1 MHQPDENQIKIY
13 KQAAAFAAEYIA
25 CRPDLQT
32 GQEFPTGLWRKMGEG
47 GLFKIGITENY
58 GGIGGGYLD
67 LLKAGESFVKSGY
80 NLGLTVSWLFQQ
92 IIARYV
98 VGSFGTAQQRR
109 QYLCAAAEGKITF
122 SFAVSEPGHGASPK
136 TLATQAKKTKTGY
149 VLNGEKTYLTNG
161 PIADIYIVVAVT
173 DDTVPLKSFTAFIVP
188 RDTHGLTV
196 TPPMPLNFLKPSP
209 HGGIELNNCLIDQES
224 ILGKVGSAWQ
234 DIVVPLGE
242 IEDVVMMGPVLGGM
256 AAQLD
261 LLTAV
266 IRENSTSTDRAL
278 QGEWGALSAFWQ
290 TLQTI
295 AYEAAGRLD
304 RSGDSP
310 SPLPLGITFA
320 RLAAEFHT
328 NIAQLSERW
337 KIPMPN
343 QYTYLQ
349 RDMESLGT
357 LQKRRLQIRQEKI
370 GAALLKN

>member
-32 GQEFPTGLWRKMGEG
+32 GQEFPMDLWRKMGEG
-47 GLFKIGITENY
+47 YLFKIGITENY

-67 LLKAGESFVKSGY
+67 LLKAGEAFVKSGY

-92 IIARYV
+92 IMAHYV

-109 QYLCAAAEGKITF
+109 QYLRAAAEGKITF
-122 SFAVSEPGHGASPK
+122 SFAVSEPQRGASPK
-136 TLATQAKKTKTGY
+136 TLTTSARKKDASY
-149 VLNGEKTYLTNG
+149 CLNGEKTYLTNG
-161 PIADIYIVVAVT
+161 PIANVFIVVAVT
-173 DDTVPLKSFTAFIVP
+173 DDSTPLKSFTAFIVP
-188 RDTHGLTV
+188 RDTQGLTL

-209 HGGIELNNCLIDQES
+209 HGGIQLNNCLIEQKS
-224 ILGKVGSAWQ
+224 ILGKKGSAWQ

-261 LLTAV
+261 LLTAA
-266 IRENSTSTDRAL
+266 IRENSTSADRAL

-295 AYEAAGRLD
+295 AYEAACRLD

-328 NIAQLSERW
+328 NIAELSERW
-337 KIPMPN
+337 KILVPS

-370 GAALLKN
+370 GAALLKA

>member
-13 KQAAAFAAEYIA
+13 KQAGDFAAEYIA

-32 GQEFPTGLWRKMGEG
+32 EQEFPADLWRKMGEG

-58 GGIGGGYLD
+58 GGSGGGFLD
-67 LLKAGESFVKSGY
+67 LLKAGEAFVESGY
-80 NLGLTVSWLFQQ
+80 NLGLAVSWLFQQ

-98 VGSFGTAQQRR
+98 VGLFGRTQQRR

-122 SFAVSEPGHGASPK
+122 SFAVSEPVHGASPK

-149 VLNGEKTYLTNG
+149 VLYGEKTYLTNG

-173 DDTVPLKSFTAFIVP
+173 DDTVPLKSFTAFILP
-188 RDTHGLTV
+188 RDTHGITV

-209 HGGIELNNCLIDQES
+209 HGGIQLNNCLIDQES
-224 ILGKVGSAWQ
+224 VLGTVGSAWQ

-261 LLTAV
+261 LLTAA
-266 IRENSTSTDRAL
+266 IRENSISADRAL

-304 RSGDSP
+304 RGND
-310 SPLPLGITFA
+310 SPLPLGVTFA
-320 RLAAEFHT
+320 RLAAEFRT
-328 NIAQLSERW
+328 DISQLSERW
-337 KIPMPN
+337 EIPVPD
-343 QYTYLQ
+343 QYAYLQ

-370 GAALLKN
+370 GAALLK